1 MKLIPIM
8 NEDELTKFYLK
19 NCKHDIFLKYLYE
32 ECNKKLISYYE
43 STSNIDFGKFIE
55 SRSIFNIYVVSKYNL
70 MLSEVNLTNYFCN
83 LNRLDVQVFFD
94 LWVYNKRN

>member
-1 MKLIPIM
+1 MKLVPIM
-8 NEDELTKFYLK
+8 NEDELAKFYLK
-19 NCKHDIFLKYLYE
+19 NCKLGVFLKFLYD
-32 ECNKKLISYYE
+32 ECIIKLISYYE
-43 STSNIDFGKFIE
+43 SASNIDFGQFIE

-94 LWVYNKRN
+94 L